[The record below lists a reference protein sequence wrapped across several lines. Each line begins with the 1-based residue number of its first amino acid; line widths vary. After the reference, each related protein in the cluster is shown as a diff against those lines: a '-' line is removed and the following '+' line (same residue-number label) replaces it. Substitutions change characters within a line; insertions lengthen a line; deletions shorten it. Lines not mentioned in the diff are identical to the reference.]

1 MTPGFSFD
9 VRPEDTLWER
19 LRRETRPIVL
29 YGTGNGAD
37 KIIDQ
42 LAQIGRTPD
51 GVFASSGFVRTR
63 TFRDM
68 PVESYEDVT
77 ARLGEDIVIL
87 IAFGSALPDVIGRMR
102 ELEARH
108 TVYIPEVPLIG
119 GEVFTYDYYARHR
132 EELAQVF
139 ARLSDDTSRDLFYD
153 MLRYRLGGR
162 LSDLDRTEDS
172 GTSLSALVRTE
183 EICTAL
189 DGGAFTGDSA
199 RVMLTV
205 CPHLEKLLAV
215 EPDERTFKKLSAF
228 AETTSGVVIPVHGA
242 LWDAE
247 ETLTYSASASRG
259 AGINGNNRRARTANV
274 PAMTAESLCAGIS
287 PDLIKL
293 DVEGAEMRA
302 LRGAESVILRDQC
315 TLAVSLYH
323 RTEDLFALPLYLA
336 ALCPD
341 YRFYLRRVP
350 CVPAWDLM
358 LYAVPPHLCR
368 N

>member
-1 MTPGFSFD
+1 MTEEFVFD
-9 VRPEDTLWER
+9 IRPQDTLWER

-42 LAQIGRTPD
+42 LAAVGRVPD
-51 GVFASSGFVRTR
+51 GVFASSGFVRSR

-68 PVESYEDVT
+68 QVESYEDIT

-87 IAFGSALPDVIGRMR
+87 IAFGSALPEVIGRMR
-102 ELEARH
+102 ELDTRH

-119 GEVFTYDYYARHR
+119 GEVFTYGYFDRHR

-139 ARLSDDTSRDLFYD
+139 AQLSDDTSRELFSD

-162 LSDLDRTEDS
+162 LSDLF
-172 GTSLSALVRTE
+172 RTE
-183 EICTAL
+183 ESGVSLSSLLKTEEIRCAL

-199 RVMLTV
+199 KVMLDV
-205 CPHLEKLLAV
+205 YPHMEALIAV
-215 EPDERTFKKLSAF
+215 EPDARTFKKLSAF
-228 AETTSGVVIPVHGA
+228 AETANGTVIPVHGA
-242 LWDAE
+242 LWDTE
-247 ETLTYSASASRG
+247 DTLTYSASASRG
-259 AGINGNNRRARTANV
+259 AGVQGRNHRARTESV
-274 PAMTAESLCAGIS
+274 PAVTADSLV
-287 PDLIKL
+287 PDRRLDLLKL

-302 LRGAESVILRDQC
+302 IIGAESVILRDRC
-315 TLAVSLYH
+315 ALAVSLYH
-323 RTEDLFALPLYLA
+323 RTEDLFMLPLRIA
-336 ALCPD
+336 AFCPD
-341 YRFYLRRVP
+341 YRFFLRRVP

-358 LYAVPPHLCR
+358 LYAVPPRLCR

>member
-1 MTPGFSFD
+1 MTHRFVFD
-9 VRPEDTLWER
+9 IRPQDTLWER

-42 LAQIGRTPD
+42 LAAVGRVPD
-51 GVFASSGFVRTR
+51 GVFASSGFVRSR

-87 IAFGSALPDVIGRMR
+87 IAFGSALPEVIGRMR
-102 ELEARH
+102 ELDARH
-108 TVYIPEVPLIG
+108 EVYIPEVPLIG
-119 GEVFTYDYYARHR
+119 GEVFTCGYFDRHR

-139 ARLSDDTSRDLFYD
+139 AQLSDDTSRELFYD

-162 LSDLDRTEDS
+162 LADLSRTEES
-172 GTSLSALVRTE
+172 GTSLSSLIRTE
-183 EICTAL
+183 DIRCAL

-199 RVMLTV
+199 GVMLSV
-205 CPHLEKLLAV
+205 CPHMETLFAV
-215 EPDERTFKKLSAF
+215 EPDARTLRKLSAF
-228 AETTSGVVIPVHGA
+228 AETANGKVIPVHGA
-242 LWDAE
+242 LWDVE

-259 AGINGNNRRARTANV
+259 AGVQGRNHRARTESV
-274 PAMTAESLCAGIS
+274 PAVTVQKIAADRRL
-287 PDLIKL
+287 DLLKL

-302 LRGAESVILRDQC
+302 LTGAESVILRDRC
-315 TLAVSLYH
+315 ALAVSLYH
-323 RTEDLFALPLYLA
+323 RTEDLFLLPLWISE
-336 ALCPD
+336 LCPE

-358 LYAVPPHLCR
+358 LYAVPPRLCR

>member
-1 MTPGFSFD
+1 MTAPFSFD

-42 LAQIGRTPD
+42 LFRIGRTAD
-51 GVFASSGFVRTR
+51 AVFASTGFVRSR

-102 ELEARH
+102 ELNARH
-108 TVYIPEVPLIG
+108 TVYVPEVPLIG
-119 GEVFTYDYYARHR
+119 GEIFTYEYFDRHR
-132 EELAQVF
+132 ASLAEVF
-139 ARLSDDTSRDLFYD
+139 ERLSDDASRDLFYD

-199 RVMLTV
+199 RVMLDV
-205 CPHLEKLLAV
+205 CPHIKKLLAV
-215 EPDERTFKKLSAF
+215 EPDARTLQKLSTF
-228 AETTSGVVIPVHGA
+228 AKTANGVVIPVHGA
-242 LWDAE
+242 LWDTE
-247 ETLTYSASASRG
+247 EILIYFASASRG
-259 AGINGNNRRARTANV
+259 AGVSGTNRRARTVNV
-274 PAMTAESLCAGIS
+274 PAVTVESLCADFS

-302 LRGAESVILRDQC
+302 LKGAASVIRRDRC
-315 TLAVSLYH
+315 ALAVSLYH
-323 RTEDLFALPLYLA
+323 RTEDLFSLPLYLFG
-336 ALCPD
+336 LCPN

-358 LYAVPPHLCR
+358 LYAVPPRLCR